1 MSKIFTKLSDI
12 DGSFMIYQT
21 ADEQPNG
28 RQVSGLRLSK
38 EQARGLF
45 DDMSAVFATEPA
57 PGKGSKGSKGSK
69 GKT

>member
-1 MSKIFTKLSDI
+1 MSKIFTKFSDI

-28 RQVSGLRLSK
+28 RQVSGLKLSK

-45 DDMSAVFATEPA
+45 DDMSAVFAADRPA
-57 PGKGSKGSKGSK
+57 PGKGSKGSKGK
-69 GKT
+69 K